1 MIYYALV
8 TPTGEED
15 GKTHQRLVKGLDLK
29 VDESRKDVEE
39 VLASL
44 EQLAKDT
51 SVKISDAHILVL
63 VQVLLFHISN
73 LIS

>member
-1 MIYYALV
+1 MI
-8 TPTGEED
+8 PTGEED
-15 GKTHQRLVKGLDLK
+15 VKTLQRLVKELDLK

>member
-1 MIYYALV
+1 VI
-8 TPTGEED
+8 PTGEED
-15 GKTHQRLVKGLDLK
+15 VKTLQRLVKELDLK